1 MYGPDDYSLPERPL
15 EPPAPRC
22 LECED
27 CGAEI
32 GDGETSVIWDNER
45 LCMDC
50 ACERARDALDTDAFR
65 AMIDRFQEVFA
76 FDVET
81 VWEAYAH
88 GA

>member
-1 MYGPDDYSLPERPL
+1 MRTLDDWRLPERPL

-22 LECED
+22 LECAD

-32 GDGETSVIWDNER
+32 YGGETSVVWDNER

-65 AMIDRFQEVFA
+65 KMIDRFQDVFGFSAEEV
-76 FDVET
+76 
-81 VWEAYAH
+81 YAH
-88 GA
+88 EA